1 MSNIERKVKDCDRIT
16 KLLEENIDQAIER
29 KRITGL
35 VPNGYVCNLD
45 SGVLIEGKEPEQIT
59 TTPIWVEALSRDGDG
74 ENWGRY
80 VAWKDPDGTLHQE
93 AIGAGRFH
101 SKGNELAQDF
111 ADRGLSIVPRKETKL
126 LQYLAA
132 FNINK
137 RMKSATA
144 TGWLGEAFVLPA
156 QTINAPDTDQIVYQP
171 VEYHA
176 AADAIYSQGTPQE
189 WRDKVTRPIA
199 SSPMARFAVAA
210 SLSAPLRYRANV
222 ESGGFHFYGQ
232 TSQGKTTTLQ
242 AAASVWGNAADPNI
256 SGGHDVFLQRWNATK
271 NGLEGVAS
279 GFNDLPL
286 IIDEVN
292 EADSREFGRIIYQL
306 MAGTGKARAIKSGA
320 GRKRRHWRVT
330 VLSAGEL
337 SVSQFMH
344 TTGVKVMGGQLVR
357 LIDIPAYGLFD
368 DKDTVDRIKRSC
380 GEYFGTAGPE
390 FLRRFIAEGMEDA
403 LGNDQLEKLADS
415 IGQADTTEQ
424 CRVRWKI
431 ALVALAGEAAITLD
445 VLPWERGS
453 VLESCREVYR
463 RWLSSGQGCDDAMR
477 GIGNVKEFIQAHGD
491 AHFARLDGNDKMT
504 IRDRAGWRGDDV
516 YHFTPKAFDQ
526 ACGGVQP
533 PAVKVALRE
542 RKLLITTDEVDR
554 IRNRITADGQRQIVV
569 SVKAAILSCDDWPV
583 AEGDGTVAG
592 QQENA

>member
-1 MSNIERKVKDCDRIT
+1 MSSIERKVKDCDRIA
-16 KLLEENIDQAIER
+16 KLVEEIIDPAIER
-29 KRITGL
+29 KRISDL

-45 SGVLIEGKEPEQIT
+45 SGVFIEGDEHEQIT
-59 TTPIWVEALSRDGDG
+59 TTPIWVEALSRDGEG

-111 ADRGLSIVPRKETKL
+111 ADRGLSIVPRKEIKL

-132 FNINK
+132 FNISK

-144 TGWLGEAFVLPA
+144 TGWLGEAFILPA
-156 QTINAPDTDQIVYQP
+156 QTINAPDTDRIVYQP
-171 VEYHA
+171 IEYQA
-176 AADAIYSQGTPQE
+176 AANAIYSQGTPQE
-189 WRDKVTRPIA
+189 WQDKVARPIA
-199 SSPMARFAVAA
+199 PSPLARFAVAA

-232 TSQGKTTTLQ
+232 TSRGKTTVLQ

-256 SGGHDVFLQRWNATK
+256 VGGHRACIQRWNATK

-279 GFNDLPL
+279 SFNDLPL

-292 EADSREFGRIIYQL
+292 EADSREFGRTIYQL

-320 GRKRRHWRVT
+320 GRERRHWRVT

-337 SVSQFMH
+337 SVDQFIH
-344 TTGVKVMGGQLVR
+344 AAGIKVMGGQLVR
-357 LIDIPAYGLFD
+357 LVDIPAYGLFD
-368 DKDTVDRIKRSC
+368 DKDTVDRIKRAC
-380 GEYFGTAGPE
+380 GEYFGAVGPE
-390 FLRRFIAEGMEDA
+390 FLRRFIDEGMGDA
-403 LGNDQLEKLADS
+403 LENDQLEKLADS
-415 IGQADTTEQ
+415 IGQAETTEQ

-431 ALVALAGEAAITLD
+431 ALVALAGEAAITLG
-445 VLPWERGS
+445 VLPWKGES

-463 RWLSSGQGCDDAMR
+463 RWLRSGEGCDDATR
-477 GIGNVKEFIQAHGD
+477 GIVNIKEFIQAHGD
-491 AHFARLDGNDKMT
+491 SRFSQVAGNDKTT
-504 IRDRAGWRGDDV
+504 IRDRAGWKDDDV

-533 PAVKVALRE
+533 YAVKEALKD
-542 RKLLITTDEVDR
+542 RKLAIFSDEEDR
-554 IRNRITADGQRQIVV
+554 LRNRITVDGQRPTVV
-569 SVKAAILSCDDWPV
+569 SVKAEILSWDCPV
-583 AEGDGTVAG
+583 TEDDGTGAG
-592 QQENA
+592 QQEND